1 MAWNDDRLQ
10 LVVSKLLI
18 SGVILSAVAVLTG
31 AVGFLIVHGDAAADY
46 RSFHGVPANL
56 RSVPGILHAAAT
68 LDWRAV
74 IQLGL
79 LLLIATPV
87 VRVGFSLVAF
97 AMEKDRAYVVLTAGV
112 LAILL
117 YSLTSQQ

>member
-1 MAWNDDRLQ
+1 MAWNDEKLQ

-18 SGVILSAVAVLTG
+18 SGVVLSAAVVLTG
-31 AVGFLIVHGDAAADY
+31 AVGFLIVHGDTAADY
-46 RSFHGVPANL
+46 HSFHGVPAYL
-56 RSVPGILHAAAT
+56 RSVPGIWRAVMT

-87 VRVGFSLVAF
+87 ARVGFSLVAF
-97 AMEKDRAYVVLTAGV
+97 AMEKDRAYVALTAGV